1 MAYQLPRG
9 TLHHRLQPHRLAYV
23 DQLRISES
31 QGDDL
36 VRWILRQEGLGYAP
50 SHAQVRAIVVSL
62 LNRQGDTDPLG
73 KKWSTHFIK
82 RHPEIKTKL
91 GRRTD

>member
-1 MAYQLPRG
+1 M
-9 TLHHRLQPHRLAYV
+9 

-31 QGDDL
+31 QEDDL

-62 LNRQGDTDPLG
+62 LNRQGDPWEKVVYPLHQTPPWDQDKVGPTD
-73 KKWSTHFIK
+73 
-82 RHPEIKTKL
+82 
-91 GRRTD
+91 